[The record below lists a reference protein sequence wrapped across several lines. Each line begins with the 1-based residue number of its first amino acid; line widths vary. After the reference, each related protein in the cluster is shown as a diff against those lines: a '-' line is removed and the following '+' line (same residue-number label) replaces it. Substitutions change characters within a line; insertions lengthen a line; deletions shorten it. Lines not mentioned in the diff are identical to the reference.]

1 MIMGWPAPLNRLA
14 DGAGHTFGCYDGSN
28 RGHVPPTD
36 GRATDPAEVRAHL
49 AMPSTGAR
57 VSPIRRQKFLD
68 TLCECPSVRKAA
80 LAAKIARRT
89 LYSLR
94 ALDPEFRQSWDE
106 AVAIGNHA
114 LVDEAIERGMDGLSD
129 GLLKWQIQKRFPE
142 YEDQPKTINQNLSL
156 RLMSPEQR
164 EEEAIRILRRIQ
176 ALGIPL
182 VTIDGE
188 VIELD
193 DEPPPSKAEPIP
205 ASKPPSEPSRALN
218 RLRRR

>member
-1 MIMGWPAPLNRLA
+1 MSHGPAYATAEPA
-14 DGAGHTFGCYDGSN
+14 I
-28 RGHVPPTD
+28 PPS
-36 GRATDPAEVRAHL
+36 PSESHL

-57 VSPIRRQKFLD
+57 VSSIRRQKFLD

-94 ALDPEFRQSWDE
+94 DLDPEFRHGWDE

-114 LVDEAIERGMDGLSD
+114 LVDEAIERGMDGRSD

-142 YEDQPKTINQNLSL
+142 YEDQPKTVNQNLSL
-156 RLMSPEQR
+156 RLTSPEQR
-164 EEEAIRILRRIQ
+164 EKEAGRSLLRIA

-182 VTIDGE
+182 LTADGE
-188 VIELD
+188 GHRHI
-193 DEPPPSKAEPIP
+193 
-205 ASKPPSEPSRALN
+205 
-218 RLRRR
+218 